1 MNGTVIPVIVD
12 MALRDASLRSLNPL
26 GAQFAALGATT
37 FGDALNLIASLP
49 YGRNSDRANPSLV
62 LAERRGTCSTKHA
75 LLAELAR
82 ELDLDVRLALG
93 IYEMREENTPGVGRV
108 LAAAGIDAVPEAHCY
123 LSVQDERIDVTRSV
137 TATESPFERLLHE
150 EEIIPAQIG
159 DYKVALHRQFIENW
173 AHPRGLD
180 PEYVWQVREHCIQVL

>member
-1 MNGTVIPVIVD
+1 MV
-12 MALRDASLRSLNPL
+12 LREASLRGLNPL

-37 FGDALNLIASLP
+37 FGDALNRIASLP

-82 ELDLDVRLALG
+82 ELDLDVRLTLG

-123 LSVQDERIDVTRSV
+123 LRVQDERIDVTRSV
-137 TATESPFERLLHE
+137 IATESPFERLLHE

-159 DYKVALHRQFIENW
+159 DYKVARHRQFIENW

-180 PEYVWQVREHCIQVL
+180 PEYVWQVREQCIQVL